1 MQNAKHSLF
10 PGDVTLQDTFKL
22 DWQGILFPGT
32 SGHSSSPYPNEC
44 RVRPLLTLT
53 APTPIPRQCL

>member
-22 DWQGILFPGT
+22 DWQLILFPET
-32 SGHSSSPYPNEC
+32 SGHVTHP
-44 RVRPLLTLT
+44 PLPQSAMRDL
-53 APTPIPRQCL
+53 C